1 MLHDWCE
8 HPKVAL
14 NIKKQIFSCAV
25 DTGFPVSLF
34 SSSKESVED
43 AKKRAW
49 EEFGKKLQE

>member
-49 EEFGKKLQE
+49 EKFGKKLQE